1 MAFDRIV
8 GLGRRSLRRRTVD
21 LVAPADRAR
30 DAEQWDLAVQ
40 LYRKA
45 LDQRP
50 GNTAIWVQYGHA
62 LKESGGLCDP
72 DKLAQAEA
80 AYRTALSL
88 GPGTADTY
96 LQLGHALKLQT
107 KTAEAQAAYLR
118 AFALDPS
125 LPGTLR
131 ELNGLGWSD
140 AELCELRRQVV
151 PDDHP
156 ATGDVSPRTPA
167 ETEKPED
174 DSPRKLTVDLPRVV
188 DGKVLG
194 VVRGSLQIEG
204 WALAR
209 DGVAGVDVSIDGCHF
224 DAAKYGLRR
233 ENVGDIYPD
242 WEDSG
247 LSGYA
252 LQIPARVLATGEHLG
267 RVTLRTRTGHAKAIE
282 FQFAVETEQLA
293 TDNAPWALRRK
304 MARAEIETTENILTG
319 LAWRPLFGVVLGVSD
334 PDDEAL
340 DASLR
345 SLREQAYRR
354 WHAVVAWRGSA
365 LPERVAERLVQNF
378 PDLRD
383 RVSVAAESEDGNF
396 ADVISRA
403 NRGNRPEL
411 IGLISAGDVLSCD
424 ALLQMAVSSGLQR
437 EAEFFYADE
446 RRTSPISG
454 NVEAFFKPRWSPDL
468 LLATNYIGRFWCVR
482 SDLLERIGLGLE
494 DWRCFGE
501 YDLVLRCTEQARTI
515 QHVPQVLCERGI
527 SQIDDV
533 ECERT
538 ALSRAMAR
546 RGIEGELAAGC
557 AAGYYRL
564 NRRPRFRGLLSIVMP
579 TGGNVALLSKC
590 VSGIFERTAYQNF
603 ELIILYNTST
613 RPEAFSYFETIRGDP
628 RVRIVDSNGPF
639 NFSRICNLGAARSR
653 GELLLFLND
662 DIEVVEP
669 DWIDALIQHA
679 ERPEIGAVGA
689 RLLYPEGRVQHAGIF
704 WPGQSGRHAFR
715 FAPGSDPGY
724 FGLSLTPRNVI
735 AVTGACI
742 MMQRTWF
749 DSIGGFD
756 EGHSVVNNDVD
767 LCLRC
772 WSNGGRVV
780 YEPAATLIHHELAT
794 RHDMRDEHD
803 VEGFWQKWGLLLKAG
818 DPYYHPNLARDRDD
832 YSVDEESVQ
841 RHYAGHPLFY
851 QEEIRRILVVKL
863 DHIGDFI
870 IAVPALKR
878 LQAHF
883 PEAELYLLAPAG
895 SVALTDFVTGI
906 KEVIS
911 FEFFHPRSGLGER
924 QLSQDDLYALQRR
937 LAPYRFDLAID
948 LRTYLDTRKIL
959 RFSGARW
966 LAGYDRDSN
975 FPWLDI
981 ALEWQGD
988 IPRTR
993 QRSHIGDDLCR
1004 LIDAVASAAN
1014 RDRHILRLP
1023 APLDAGRL
1031 NELPP
1036 TTGRRYVCVHPGAGT
1051 ETRQWPAEHFAVLI
1065 DLLVLDHDV
1074 DVFLIGGPDET
1085 EVAAEV
1091 LDRVTHKEAVR
1102 SLVGLTDLTDLPAL
1116 LASAALFVGNN
1127 SGPQHIA
1134 AGLGIPTVGIYSGTV
1149 DAREW
1154 GPIGP
1159 NAVAVQRNMRCSPCN
1174 FSKVEQCPRGLACL
1188 IDLPPSAIYKVCQ
1201 EMLSIATTSSQPK
1214 RRTSAIQ
1221 S

>member
-156 ATGDVSPRTPA
+156 ATGDVSPRPPA
-167 ETEKPED
+167 ETEKSED
-174 DSPRKLTVDLPRVV
+174 DSPLKLTVDLPQVI

-209 DGVAGVDVSIDGCHF
+209 DGVASVDVSVDGCHF

-242 WEDSG
+242 WEDSR
-247 LSGYA
+247 LSGFA
-252 LQIPARVLATGEHLG
+252 LQIPAKVLATGEHLG
-267 RVTLRTRTGHAKAIE
+267 QITLRTRTGRTTAVE
-282 FQFAVETEQLA
+282 FQFAVETEQLP
-293 TDNAPWALRRK
+293 TDRTPWALRRK
-304 MARAEIETTENILTG
+304 MPRAEIVTTENILTG
-319 LAWRPLFGVVLGVSD
+319 LAWRPLFGIILDASD
-334 PDDEAL
+334 PDDVAL

-345 SLREQAYRR
+345 SLREQAYGS

-365 LPERVAERLVQNF
+365 FAERLAERLVQNF
-378 PDLRD
+378 PDLCD
-383 RVSVAAESEDGNF
+383 RVSVAAETEGGNF

-424 ALLQMAVSSGLQR
+424 ALLRMAVSSGLQP

-446 RRTSPISG
+446 RRTSPFSG
-454 NVEAFFKPRWSPDL
+454 NVEAFFKPQWSPDL

-482 SDLLERIGLGLE
+482 PGLLERIGLGLE
-494 DWRCFGE
+494 DWRSFGE
-501 YDLVLRCTEQARTI
+501 YDLVLRCTEQARSI
-515 QHVPQVLCERGI
+515 QHVPQVVCERGI

-533 ECERT
+533 EHERT

-546 RGIEGELAAGC
+546 RGIDGELAAGC

-564 NRRPRFRGLLSIVMP
+564 NRRPRFCGLVSIIMP

-590 VSGIFERTAYQNF
+590 LTSIFERTSYQNF
-603 ELIILYNTST
+603 ELIILHNTST
-613 RPEAFSYFETIRGDP
+613 SLEAFPYFETITDDP
-628 RVRIVDSNGPF
+628 RVKIIDSRGPF
-639 NFSRICNLGAARSR
+639 NFSRICNLGAAEAK

-662 DIEVVEP
+662 DIEVVKP

-679 ERPEIGAVGA
+679 ERPEVGAVGA
-689 RLLYPEGRVQHAGIF
+689 RLLYAEGTVQHAGIF
-704 WPGQSGRHAFR
+704 WAGRSGRHAFR
-715 FAPGSDPGY
+715 FAAGSDPGY

-742 MMQRTWF
+742 MMRRSWF
-749 DSIGGFD
+749 DAIGGFD
-756 EGHSVVNNDVD
+756 ESHNIVNNDVD

-772 WSNGGRVV
+772 WSNGGLVV
-780 YEPAATLIHHELAT
+780 YEPTATLIHHELAT
-794 RHDMRDEHD
+794 RHDLRDEYD
-803 VEGFWQKWGLLLKAG
+803 IEGFWEKWGPLLKAG
-818 DPYYHPNLARDRDD
+818 DPYYHPNLALDRDD

-841 RHYAGHPLFY
+841 LHYAGHPLFY

-870 IAVPALKR
+870 IGVPALKR
-878 LQAHF
+878 LQVHF
-883 PEAELYLLAPAG
+883 PEAELYLLAPPG
-895 SVALTDFVTGI
+895 SVALTEFVPGI
-906 KEVIS
+906 KEVIY
-911 FEFFHPRSGLGER
+911 FEFFHPRSGRGER
-924 QLSQDDLYALQRR
+924 QLSQDDLDSLQRR

-959 RFSGARW
+959 GLTGARW
-966 LAGYDRDSN
+966 LAGYDRDNN

-981 ALEWQGD
+981 ALEWEGD
-988 IPRTR
+988 TPRVDK
-993 QRSHIGDDLCR
+993 RSHVGEDLCR
-1004 LIDAVASAAN
+1004 LIDAVASATSRN
-1014 RDRHILRLP
+1014 RQVLRL
-1023 APLDAGRL
+1023 ATPLDSERL
-1031 NELPP
+1031 SALPRS
-1036 TTGRRYVCVHPGAGT
+1036 GRRYVCVNPGAGT
-1051 ETRQWPAEHFAVLI
+1051 ETRQWPAEHFAALI
-1065 DLLVLDHDV
+1065 DLLAANHDV
-1074 DVFLIGGPDET
+1074 DIYLIGSADET
-1085 EVAAEV
+1085 AVAAEV
-1091 LDRVTHKEAVR
+1091 LAKVSDKNSVV
-1102 SLVGLTDLTDLPAL
+1102 SLVGATDLTDLPAL

-1214 RRTSAIQ
+1214 RRTSAMQ